1 MDIYDEIHLQDC
13 PYCGGAALLEEE
25 GSMSWYV
32 ICVDCGSRTASF
44 NFSSDAERL
53 DTARGA
59 AHLWN
64 MGKILRETTGD

>member
-25 GSMSWYV
+25 GGMSWYV

-44 NFSSDAERL
+44 NYGSEAERTE
-53 DTARGA
+53 TARGA

-64 MGKILRETTGD
+64 I